1 VEEAEQEGKRL
12 SWATATRSLRRLKAR
27 ITKVGG
33 KRDQPKEQEWQLEDA
48 AQWELL
54 LQGEKTFWNTAE
66 AIRAAGYDS
75 IYSLTQDANEKHSP
89 TPLLTREGPGSR
101 DTRHL
106 RLLIPKGIT
115 EISERDRATLQAWL
129 ELVDWTGLGVLP
141 KSQVPRR
148 LKLNMDP
155 MSQMFQWLMKKARQ
169 QGIKDPDTAQ
179 LFIDNR
185 KELKQLAD
193 AIRRQDPN
201 AATRVEV
208 MSGGEVL
215 GTALIAWLKEE
226 GDNIGIAR
234 EVLEV
239 VWPTDLFRTS
249 SNPSRLDN
257 ILWNEDGS
265 HPGN

>member
-1 VEEAEQEGKRL
+1 MFQYPAWSNL
-12 SWATATRSLRRLKAR
+12 LRDVANTSGHTDCSADGAR
-27 ITKVGG
+27 K
-33 KRDQPKEQEWQLEDA
+33 LA
-48 AQWELL
+48 LL
-54 LQGEKTFWNTAE
+54 LEPEITLGRQPERRPRVLDN
-66 AIRAAGYDS
+66 
-75 IYSLTQDANEKHSP
+75 LT
-89 TPLLTREGPGSR
+89 LC
-101 DTRHL
+101 
-106 RLLIPKGIT
+106 
-115 EISERDRATLQAWL
+115 W
-129 ELVDWTGLGVLP
+129 
-141 KSQVPRR
+141 
-148 LKLNMDP
+148 
-155 MSQMFQWLMKKARQ
+155 
-169 QGIKDPDTAQ
+169 
-179 LFIDNR
+179 IDNR

-201 AATRVEV
+201 AASRVEV

>member
-1 VEEAEQEGKRL
+1 
-12 SWATATRSLRRLKAR
+12 
-27 ITKVGG
+27 
-33 KRDQPKEQEWQLEDA
+33 
-48 AQWELL
+48 
-54 LQGEKTFWNTAE
+54 
-66 AIRAAGYDS
+66 
-75 IYSLTQDANEKHSP
+75 
-89 TPLLTREGPGSR
+89 
-101 DTRHL
+101 
-106 RLLIPKGIT
+106 
-115 EISERDRATLQAWL
+115 
-129 ELVDWTGLGVLP
+129 
-141 KSQVPRR
+141 
-148 LKLNMDP
+148 MDP

-193 AIRRQDPN
+193 AIRRQDPK
-201 AATRVEV
+201 AASRVEV

-257 ILWNEDGS
+257 ILWNEDGY